1 MSTTP
6 TIVEEPKTPVIVPEP
21 VAAPAPVVEVPS
33 TTEPAKAPEPG
44 SDADRQAVDAYLTV
58 RDEKK
63 KRERGGKQARIDQL
77 TREKHEAEEKAAKAE
92 TEAKEAK
99 LKAEELAKKV
109 PVEAPKPSSTE
120 PKPRPKMADFTDV
133 EEYHAAM
140 ALWAAEQRPA
150 ASAITPP
157 VTPAAPAP
165 DTKRQEEFDRFLE
178 RGKAFVVSHPDFN
191 DTLQAAHVRGLT
203 MSEQARQAITKLAA
217 PEVVYWLAKPENDLA
232 ARNLMRMDDFQQVIE
247 IGKIAERL
255 AVKPSDFVS
264 NAPQPPGIR
273 LAGNS
278 SPNAPTLQELAE
290 TDNDGYIRARK
301 QQRRNGR
308 SAR

>member
-6 TIVEEPKTPVIVPEP
+6 TIVEEPKPPAPEP
-21 VAAPAPVVEVPS
+21 TPAPVVEPVVPA
-33 TTEPAKAPEPG
+33 EPAKAPEPG

-63 KRERGGKQARIDQL
+63 KHERGGTQARIKQL
-77 TREKHEAEEKAAKAE
+77 IKEKSELEAKTKEAEAKAI
-92 TEAKEAK
+92 EAQQ
-99 LKAEELAKKV
+99 KADELAKKV
-109 PVEAPKPSSTE
+109 PAEAPKPASAE
-120 PKPRPKMADFTDV
+120 PKPRPKMAEYTDV

-150 ASAITPP
+150 PTQAVPTP
-157 VTPAAPAP
+157 TPAAPAP

-264 NAPQPPGIR
+264 NAPQPGTR
-273 LAGNS
+273 LTGS
-278 SPNAPTLQELAE
+278 NARPQLALNE
-290 TDNDGYIRARK
+290 ITDTDEYIRARK
-301 QQRRNGR
+301 AERRNGR

>member
-6 TIVEEPKTPVIVPEP
+6 TIVEEPKPPVVAPEP
-21 VAAPAPVVEVPS
+21 VAAPAPVVEPPA
-33 TTEPAKAPEPG
+33 TTEPAKEPEPG

-63 KRERGGKQARIDQL
+63 KHERGGKQAKIEQL
-77 TREKHEAEEKAAKAE
+77 TKEKAELEARAKDAEAKAL
-92 TEAKEAK
+92 AAQQ
-99 LKAEELAKKV
+99 KADDLAKKV
-109 PVEAPKPSSTE
+109 PAEAPKPTSTE
-120 PKPRPKMADFTDV
+120 PKPRPKMADFQDV

-140 ALWAAEQRPA
+140 ALWAAEQRPVPA
-150 ASAITPP
+150 QAVPAPT
-157 VTPAAPAP
+157 TAAPAP

-203 MSEQARQAITKLAA
+203 MSEQAGQAITKLAA

-264 NAPQPPGIR
+264 NAPQPGTR
-273 LAGNS
+273 LTGS
-278 SPNAPTLQELAE
+278 NARPQLALNE
-290 TDNDGYIRARK
+290 ITDTDEYIRERK
-301 QQRRNGR
+301 AQRRNGR

>member
-1 MSTTP
+1 MSTAP
-6 TIVEEPKTPVIVPEP
+6 TIVEEPKPSAAEP
-21 VAAPAPVVEVPS
+21 VVAPAPVVEPPA
-33 TTEPAKAPEPG
+33 TTEPQAQPEPG

-92 TEAKEAK
+92 ADAKVAQ

-109 PVEAPKPSSTE
+109 PAEAPKPASTE
-120 PKPRPKMADFTDV
+120 PKPRPKMAEYTDV

-150 ASAITPP
+150 PAQAVPTT
-157 VTPAAPAP
+157 TPAAPAP

-264 NAPQPPGIR
+264 NAPQPGTR
-273 LAGNS
+273 LTGGTAR
-278 SPNAPTLQELAE
+278 PELALNE
-290 TDNDGYIRARK
+290 ITDTDEYIRQRR
-301 QQRRNGR
+301 QQRRTGTR
-308 SAR
+308 R

>member
-1 MSTTP
+1 MSTSAAP
-6 TIVEEPKTPVIVPEP
+6 LVEEPKPVTPEP
-21 VAAPAPVVEVPS
+21 VAASAPVVEPVV
-33 TTEPAKAPEPG
+33 PAKEPEPG

-58 RDEKK
+58 RDEKRK
-63 KRERGGKQARIDQL
+63 HERGGTQARIKQL
-77 TREKHEAEEKAAKAE
+77 IKEKSELEAKTKEAEAKAA
-92 TEAKEAK
+92 EAQQ
-99 LKAEELAKKV
+99 KAEELAKKV
-109 PVEAPKPSSTE
+109 PAEAPKPISTE
-120 PKPRPKMADFTDV
+120 PKPRPKMAEYTDV

-140 ALWAAEQRPA
+140 ALWAAEQRSAPA
-150 ASAITPP
+150 QAVPTPTP
-157 VTPAAPAP
+157 VAPAP

-264 NAPQPPGIR
+264 NAPQPGTR
-273 LAGNS
+273 LTGS
-278 SPNAPTLQELAE
+278 NARPELALNE
-290 TDNDGYIRARK
+290 ITDTDEYIR
-301 QQRRNGR
+301 QRRQQKRTG
-308 SAR
+308 ARR